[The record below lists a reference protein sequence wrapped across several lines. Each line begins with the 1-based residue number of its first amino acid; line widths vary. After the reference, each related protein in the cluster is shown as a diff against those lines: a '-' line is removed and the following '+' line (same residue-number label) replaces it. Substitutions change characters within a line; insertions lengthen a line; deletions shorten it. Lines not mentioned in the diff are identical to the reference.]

1 MNTSYFSNGES
12 TETIISTF
20 IGSSEHPFYIIDLS
34 SVTEQYTRWK
44 AHLPRVK
51 PHYAVKCN
59 PDPRILKLLAKLGCN
74 FDCASKNEMDA
85 VTTLQVNPS
94 RIIFSNPCKQK
105 SHIDHAL
112 ASKIHRMTFDSISE
126 LSKISPQSD
135 VQLIIRIRVDDTKS
149 ACRLGSKFGCS
160 LTELDDIYTFAKK
173 AKHKLTGVNFH
184 VGSNCR
190 DPETY
195 HRAIKDARLAF
206 DKAKEYGF
214 QFDTLDIGGGFPSD
228 LDAFANIAQ
237 TVNCALNT
245 YFKDTSINVIAE
257 PGRYLVEKSHTL
269 IVSVITVKSDR
280 RYYINEGM
288 YGSFNCVHFDHAYP
302 VFVPYTLKSDNVLYK
317 KSTVFGPTCDSMDVL
332 GDSYLLP
339 DLSVGDRLYVENFG
353 AYTCAASSNF
363 NGFNP
368 PTRYY
373 IIKTSL

>member
-44 AHLPRVK
+44 THLPRVK

-59 PDPRILKLLAKLGCN
+59 PDPRIIKLLGKLGCN
-74 FDCASKNEMDA
+74 FDCASRNEMDA
-85 VTTLQVNPS
+85 VTSLQVNPS

-112 ASKIHRMTFDSISE
+112 SSKIYRMTFDSISE
-126 LSKISPQSD
+126 LSKISPDSEA
-135 VQLIIRIRVDDTKS
+135 QLIIRIRVDDS
-149 ACRLGSKFGCS
+149 QSVCRFGSKFGCS
-160 LTELDDIYTFAKK
+160 LAELDDIYTFAKK
-173 AKHKLTGVNFH
+173 AKYKLTGVNFH

-195 HRAIKDARLAF
+195 HKAIKDARRTF

-214 QFDTLDIGGGFPSD
+214 NFDTLDIGGGFPSD
-228 LDAFANIAQ
+228 LETFAVIAQ
-237 TVNCALNT
+237 TVNVSLDT
-245 YFKDTSINVIAE
+245 YFKETPNIIAE
-257 PGRYLVEKSHTL
+257 PGRYMVEKSHTL
-269 IVSVITVKSDR
+269 VVSVITVKSDR
-280 RYYINEGM
+280 RYYINEGV

-302 VFVPYTLKSDNVLYK
+302 VFLPYTLKSDKLLYK

-339 DLSVGDRLYVENFG
+339 DLSVGDRLYVENVG

-363 NGFNP
+363 NGFNA

-373 IIKTSL
+373 IIKTLV

>member
-1 MNTSYFSNGES
+1 MNTSYFSNGEGI
-12 TETIISTF
+12 ETIISTL

-44 AHLPRVK
+44 THLPRVK

-74 FDCASKNEMDA
+74 FDCASKNEMDT
-85 VTTLQVNPS
+85 VTSLQVNPN

-112 ASKIHRMTFDSISE
+112 SSKIYRMTFDSISE
-126 LSKISPQSD
+126 LGKISNNSEA
-135 VQLIIRIRVDDTKS
+135 QLIIRIRVDDSHST
-149 ACRLGSKFGCS
+149 CRLSSKFGCN
-160 LTELDDIYTFAKK
+160 LHELDDIYAFAKK
-173 AKHKLTGVNFH
+173 AKYKLVGVNFH

-195 HRAIKDARLAF
+195 YKAIKDARFAF

-228 LDAFANIAQ
+228 IEVFASISRSVNYALD
-237 TVNCALNT
+237 T
-245 YFKDTSINVIAE
+245 YFKDTPNIIAE
-257 PGRYLVEKSHTL
+257 PGRYMVEKSHTL
-269 IVSVITVKSDR
+269 VVSVMTVKSDR
-280 RYYINEGM
+280 RYYINDGM
-288 YGSFNCVHFDHAYP
+288 YGSFNCVYFDHAYP
-302 VFVPYTLKSDNVLYK
+302 VFVPYTLKSDKLLYK

-363 NGFNP
+363 NGFNV

-373 IIKTSL
+373 IIKTSV